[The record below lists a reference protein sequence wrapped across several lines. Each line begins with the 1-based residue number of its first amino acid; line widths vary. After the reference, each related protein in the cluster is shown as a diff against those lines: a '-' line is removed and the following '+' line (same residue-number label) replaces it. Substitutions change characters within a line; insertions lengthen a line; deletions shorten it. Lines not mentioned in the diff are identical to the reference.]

1 MIICFEKQINE
12 KGLYCNTFNY
22 KNKPM
27 KKITLLFIIAFTM
40 NSWSQEYKRMINK
53 GTFSVQEIQAKAEEH
68 FSIVGTGRGV
78 GYKPYK
84 RWEYSAL
91 RSMNENGM
99 LESPEVFEEA
109 IRNYQQ
115 EINLASKAAF
125 QGTWE
130 ELGPKS
136 WNSTSGW
143 NPGVGRITSIASENG
158 NSNHMIVGGPSG
170 GVWKTTNGGVN
181 WIVLTDN
188 RPNLDVYS
196 LEIDPSNA
204 QKYYWGSRSGVIYV
218 SSNGGVTWSTL
229 ADIGSGTVN
238 KILVHP
244 TLSNIMY
251 CSAENGGI
259 FKSIDT
265 GVTWT
270 RIHPSATHG
279 FDVEFKPGDPNT
291 VYASG
296 NQFFKSIDGGATFN
310 VPSTLPLWTQEY
322 DSGQLDWGTASTN
335 ENNSVT
341 PRTGNS
347 MAILFID
354 SPSNPITKLVSPKL
368 ELAGSVNPTL
378 NFYYTQVN
386 WYGDIDELHVYYK
399 TSAAGAWTLIPGASY
414 TTEVTGW
421 TNISLALPNVT
432 DDYYIAFQ
440 SRNQYG
446 RGTTLDD
453 VSVTTNS
460 GTVFQ
465 DGFEVTPNQ
474 FGSGVKMMGV
484 SPANANYLY
493 VIEESGGEFGSFHKS
508 IDGGTT
514 FTKLNHTG
522 KNYFGYSSTAADDRG
537 QAPRDMDIAVDP
549 NNAETV
555 HIAGINSW
563 RSTDGGAN
571 FSISSQWT
579 PNNASGMGIGYCH
592 ADIDI
597 LKFINDDLYVGSD
610 GGVYVAEN
618 PNTVNASFYR
628 DLTSGI
634 GMRQFYRIG
643 ISQTNPVII
652 TGGAQDNGSSTYD
665 GNTGLWKDWLGADG
679 MEGFVDKTLS
689 TTIYGTSQ
697 NGSLY
702 RSTNGGNSY
711 SGLASPDGKDGNW
724 VTPFEQD
731 PTVINTIYSGYD
743 QVYKS
748 TNSGGTWTA
757 ISQVLGGN
765 LNQLKIAPS
774 NNQIMYA
781 SRGSNLYK
789 TTNGGATNWTTV
801 TGGISGNIN
810 SIAIHPT
817 NPLKIAVAT
826 SGAGKVYL
834 TNNGGTSWAP
844 ILYNLPGFS
853 AQAVVWHGNADNGL
867 YVGMNYGVFYID
879 DTFIASTDYW
889 QPFSN
894 NLPNVRIYELEV
906 NTADNMLYAGTYGRG
921 LWKSDLYNQA
931 LSIND
936 EEFIDLSLYPNPA
949 DNFVN
954 ISWGKKDLATIKI
967 FTITGKLVYYA
978 KDQDLFNTHQIDTSS
993 FATGVYLVKVNT
1005 VKGNVLKKII
1015 VE

>member
-1 MIICFEKQINE
+1 
-12 KGLYCNTFNY
+12 
-22 KNKPM
+22 M
-27 KKITLLFIIAFTM
+27 KKITFMLIIAFAT
-40 NSWSQEYKRMINK
+40 NSWSQEYKRMIRSGNF
-53 GTFSVQEIQAKAEEH
+53 TVQEIQAKANEH

-84 RWEYSAL
+84 RWEYNAL
-91 RSMNENGM
+91 RTMNENGM
-99 LESPEVFEEA
+99 LQSPEAIEETL
-109 IRNYQQ
+109 RNYHQ
-115 EINLASKAAF
+115 ETNLTSRAAF

-136 WNSTSGW
+136 WNATQGW
-143 NPGVGRITSIASENG
+143 NPGVGRITSIASESG
-158 NSNHMIVGGPSG
+158 NTNHMIVGGPSG
-170 GVWKTTNGGVN
+170 GVWKTTDGGVN
-181 WIVLTDN
+181 WTVLTDN

-204 QKYYWGSRSGVIYV
+204 QKYYWGSTGGVIYV
-218 SSNGGVTWSTL
+218 SSNGGTTWSTL

-244 TLSNIMY
+244 TMSNIMY

-259 FKSIDT
+259 FKSTDT
-265 GVTWT
+265 GTTWL

-279 FDVEFKPGDPNT
+279 FDVEFKPGDPST

-296 NQFFKSIDGGATFN
+296 NQFFTSTDNGVTFN

-322 DSGQLDWGTASTN
+322 VSGQLDWGTATTN

-354 SPSNPITKLVSPKL
+354 SPSNPTTKLVSPKL

-386 WYGDIDELHVYYK
+386 WFGDIDELHVYYK

-414 TTEVTGW
+414 ITEVTGW
-421 TNISLALPNVT
+421 TNVSLSLPNTT
-432 DDYYIAFQ
+432 DDYYIAFE

-453 VSVTTNS
+453 VSVTRNS

-465 DGFEVTPNQ
+465 DGFENTPNE

-484 SPANANYLY
+484 TPANPNVVY

-514 FTKLNHTG
+514 FTKLDHTG
-522 KNYFGYSSTAADDRG
+522 KNYFGYSSTADDNSG

-549 NNAETV
+549 NNADVV
-555 HIAGINSW
+555 HIAGVNSW
-563 RSTDGGAN
+563 RSSDGGAT

-579 PNNASGMGIGYCH
+579 PGNAAGMGIGYCP

-597 LKFINDDLYVGSD
+597 LKFIGDDMYVGSD

-618 PNTVNASFYR
+618 PNTLNASFYR

-643 ISQTNPVII
+643 ISQTDPVIV

-679 MEGFVDKTLS
+679 MEGFVDKTVS
-689 TTIYGTSQ
+689 STIYGTSQ

-702 RSTNGGNSY
+702 RSTNGGDSY
-711 SGLASPDGKDGNW
+711 SGLSSPDGKDGNW

-731 PTVINTIYSGYD
+731 PTIVNTIYSGYD

-748 TNSGGTWTA
+748 ANSGVTWTA

-789 TTNGGATNWTTV
+789 TTDGGATNWTTV
-801 TGGISGNIN
+801 TGGISGYIN

-817 NPLKIAVAT
+817 NPLKIAIAT
-826 SGAGKVYL
+826 SGSGKVYL
-834 TNNGGTSWAP
+834 TDNGGVSWTSM
-844 ILYNLPGFS
+844 LYNLPGFS

-906 NTADNMLYAGTYGRG
+906 NSADNKLYAGTYGRG
-921 LWKSDLYNQA
+921 LWKSDLYNAA
-931 LSIND
+931 LGIGD
-936 EEFIDLSLYPNPA
+936 YEFNSLRIYPNPA
-949 DNFVN
+949 INEFN
-954 ISWGKKDLATIKI
+954 LSWDKQEAVTLHIYDVSGKI
-967 FTITGKLVYYA
+967 VYYA
-978 KDQDLFNTHQIDTSS
+978 KD
-993 FATGVYLVKVNT
+993 LVLTNT
-1005 VKGNVLKKII
+1005 VKIDVANYAKGVYFVKINNSNGTVTKKLL
-1015 VE
+1015 VN